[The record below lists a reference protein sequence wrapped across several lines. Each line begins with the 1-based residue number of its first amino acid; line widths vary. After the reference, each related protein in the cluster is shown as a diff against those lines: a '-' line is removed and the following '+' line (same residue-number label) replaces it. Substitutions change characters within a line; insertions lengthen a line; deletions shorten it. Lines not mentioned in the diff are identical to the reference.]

1 MKRSALV
8 WRDGTQMQVDIEL
21 CGAQFVDEGCVRD
34 GNMVS
39 GPTLH
44 DHHLYMKEFMAMLR
58 ESQQGGFRS
67 VGSTQA

>member
-1 MKRSALV
+1 
-8 WRDGTQMQVDIEL
+8 
-21 CGAQFVDEGCVRD
+21 VRD

-39 GPTLH
+39 GRTWY

-58 ESQQGGFRS
+58 ESQQGGFKS